1 MQLRQSQRQQT
12 KIKMALQGSSGSGK
26 TYSALLIAYGITNDW
41 SKIAIIDTESK
52 SADLYAHLGQYK
64 VLTLDAPHSPER
76 YVEAISLCENSGIEV
91 IIIDSI
97 SHCWEYLLDF
107 HSNLVGNSF
116 QNWNKVNPRQRLF
129 IDKILNSTS
138 HIIATM
144 RVKQDYVLNQKEG
157 KYIPE
162 KVGLKSVMR
171 DGIDYEFTIVLD
183 IDIKHNAVASK
194 DRTNLFMNKPEFVIT
209 ANTGTEIKEWCASA
223 VTPELIKEE
232 IKNAKTIDE
241 LNAVFRKYSTW
252 YNLLQDDFMKRKQE
266 LQPMKE
272 PVQKVIANLQ
282 NFSINGTHNSTQQ
295 HQ

>member
-26 TYSALLIAYGITNDW
+26 TMSALLIAYGITNDW
-41 SKIAIIDTESK
+41 NKIAIIDTESK

-64 VLTLDAPHSPER
+64 VLTLDTPHSPER
-76 YVEAISLCENSGIEV
+76 YVEAITLCENSGIEV
-91 IIIDSI
+91 VIIDSI

-107 HSNLVGNSF
+107 HANLVGNSF
-116 QNWNKVNPRQRLF
+116 QNWNKVNPRQKLF
-129 IDKILNSTS
+129 IDKILNSS
-138 HIIATM
+138 AHIIATM
-144 RVKQDYVLNQKEG
+144 RVKQDYVLNQKDG

-183 IDIKHNAVASK
+183 IDIKHNAIASK
-194 DRTNLFMNKPEFVIT
+194 DRTNLFMNKPEFVI
-209 ANTGTEIKEWCASA
+209 NIQTGKAIKQWCESA
-223 VTPELIKEE
+223 VTPELIKEAIRKVKSLE
-232 IKNAKTIDE
+232 E
-241 LNAVFRKYSTW
+241 LNTVFRKYSTW

-272 PVQKVIANLQ
+272 PVQNVIANLQ
-282 NFSINGTHNSTQQ
+282 NFSTNGTHNSTQQ